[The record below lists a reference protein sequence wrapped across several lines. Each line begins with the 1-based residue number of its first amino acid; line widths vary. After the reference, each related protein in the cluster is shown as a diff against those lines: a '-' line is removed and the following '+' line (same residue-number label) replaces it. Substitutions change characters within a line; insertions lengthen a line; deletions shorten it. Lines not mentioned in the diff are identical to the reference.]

1 MIDARGLSCPQP
13 VLLVQQAFK
22 KEAPERL
29 TVLVDDQC
37 AVGNITRFANNRG
50 YQVRVAR
57 QGDEFTLELTLQ

>member
-22 KEAPERL
+22 EDAPNAL

-37 AVGNITRFANNRG
+37 AVGNIRRFASSHG
-50 YQVRVAR
+50 YEVRVTEE
-57 QGDEFTLELTLQ
+57 DEDFRLELTK